1 VSPCR
6 TVCSFF
12 SHHVRSYLT
21 DSLPIYQSGNWR
33 NITCENTGSPS
44 LVASRKRSATAG
56 YLYWGVSYKVCGWGA
71 GYNLPNIPLGMFSVI
86 SWRNDA
92 FPLCHV
98 GNRTRIWRCSADKQI
113 VVLGASPKFL
123 KESIHL
129 TSHPEQCAVLQ
140 VLSLCVHHFCITL
153 A

>member
-1 VSPCR
+1 MPDDNIVHTDLQFVAQKWYPYLERWWIRVNPCR

-33 NITCENTGSPS
+33 NITRENTGSPS

-56 YLYWGVSYKVCGWGA
+56 YLYWCVSYIKFCGWGA
-71 GYNLPNIPLGMFSVI
+71 GCNLPNIPLGIFSVI

-92 FPLCHV
+92 FSICHV
-98 GNRTRIWRCSADKQI
+98 GNRTRIWRCSAGKY
-113 VVLGASPKFL
+113 VVGLGLHQNF
-123 KESIHL
+123 
-129 TSHPEQCAVLQ
+129 
-140 VLSLCVHHFCITL
+140 
-153 A
+153 